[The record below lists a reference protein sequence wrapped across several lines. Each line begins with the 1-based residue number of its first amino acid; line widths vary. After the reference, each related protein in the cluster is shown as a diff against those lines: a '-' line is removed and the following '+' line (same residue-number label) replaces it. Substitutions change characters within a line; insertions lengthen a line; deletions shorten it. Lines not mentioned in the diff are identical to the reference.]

1 MEPVPTTIG
10 RYVVEG
16 LVGIGAM
23 GRIYKAHDPNIRR
36 TVAIKLIST
45 KLMSSADR
53 TDYIRRFRR
62 EAEAA
67 ARCVHPNIVTVYDFA
82 LHEGE
87 PFLAM
92 EFVYG
97 TSLRQTLD
105 EKPVMP
111 VGDAVGIMLQVLG
124 ALEAMHAQGVIH
136 QDIKPANIMLTP
148 QHQVK
153 VGDFGVS
160 RFTNTE
166 TTSTFVTAGTPA
178 YMSPEQCRGEQ
189 VDGRS
194 DLFAAGTTLFE
205 MLAGRRA
212 FAGRNVTEVSHRI
225 QNEGLPLLP
234 AELRAAVPRLQ
245 LVLERSTG
253 KHPEDRFDNAA
264 QMADA
269 LRQLLSGLSDDAT
282 RVQAAP
288 PSSEKYPPTVRVGA
302 LSRPPMP
309 AEPPSRPPAPPE
321 SSSPPSTPPETSS
334 RPPTP
339 PEISSPPSIPPE
351 ASSRPPGS
359 PETSSRPPGFPIDPA
374 VLRAVED
381 KFKAYVGPIGPV
393 MLRTAANRSRSAEEL
408 CAALAQ
414 SVSDEAERERFRREV
429 EGILRLRRQPTTA
442 GTTSQPSIPVST
454 RLPDAELERAQAAL
468 TEYVGPIARVL
479 VRQAANAAT
488 VEAMWQALAQ
498 HIESPGERAAFL
510 QKRPK

>member
-1 MEPVPTTIG
+1 
-10 RYVVEG
+10 
-16 LVGIGAM
+16 
-23 GRIYKAHDPNIRR
+23 
-36 TVAIKLIST
+36 
-45 KLMSSADR
+45 
-53 TDYIRRFRR
+53 
-62 EAEAA
+62 
-67 ARCVHPNIVTVYDFA
+67 
-82 LHEGE
+82 
-87 PFLAM
+87 
-92 EFVYG
+92 
-97 TSLRQTLD
+97 
-105 EKPVMP
+105 
-111 VGDAVGIMLQVLG
+111 
-124 ALEAMHAQGVIH
+124 
-136 QDIKPANIMLTP
+136 MLTP

-253 KHPEDRFDNAA
+253 KHREDRFDSAA

-282 RVQAAP
+282 RVQAVV
-288 PSSEKYPPTVRVGA
+288 PSSEKYPPTVRVGGS
-302 LSRPPMP
+302 SRPPVAP
-309 AEPPSRPPAPPE
+309 ETPSRPPAPPE
-321 SSSPPSTPPETSS
+321 TSSPPAAPPETSS
-334 RPPTP
+334 RPPAP
-339 PEISSPPSIPPE
+339 PETSSPPAAAPE
-351 ASSRPPGS
+351 TSSRPPGS
-359 PETSSRPPGFPIDPA
+359 SETSRPPGFPIDPA
-374 VLRAVED
+374 LLRAVED
-381 KFKAYVGPIGPV
+381 KFKAYVGPIAPV
-393 MLRTAANRSRSAEEL
+393 MLRTAAHRSRSAEEL
-408 CAALAQ
+408 CAELAR
-414 SVSDEAERERFRREV
+414 SVSDDAERERFRREI
-429 EGILRLRRQPTTA
+429 EGILRLRRQPATGGT
-442 GTTSQPSIPVST
+442 TTSQSNIPVGA

-468 TEYVGPIARVL
+468 TEVVGPIARVL

-498 HIESPGERAAFL
+498 HIELPGERAAFL
-510 QKRPK
+510 HKRPK